1 VEAFCDEIVGRYFN
15 AHLIMPK
22 LASKNGRSARLAS
35 GTTKYD
41 AHHTVLSKTYGALAD
56 LRRELSDS
64 KTRVAQREDIL
75 RGFSTCADSQ
85 RAWLLLEDYFEKLS
99 LSRKDF
105 GGQEWWP
112 RLMAAHGKPRLEEL
126 TMLFLRANRPLPTE
140 LMAHANLARFAEREQ
155 AEQEQKQLQELEHWL
170 VPPSPTHLDA
180 PRAALRV
187 LCALDPASDQ
197 TALHRLKVRL
207 SLFRQRTGERI
218 RPVSEIVELTTRAT
232 HEQELFSPQDWELIQ
247 WLAETFADHAEDSDE
262 LTLAGLDLLQW
273 LARWGLTSKLELNGS
288 HLQFH
293 GQIASLTPSL
303 ENGDKDLSLVH
314 HFTLPDGRTQPL
326 VEAKFFA
333 GRPALVL
340 MDHTF
345 YLLRNAPP
353 PALLE
358 YWNGTPAIP
367 VHKLSHRLRTHLR
380 RTHSNNGVDWDALCI
395 THTAV
400 PQFVFELNEDTVRL
414 RLLARSERDKSV
426 WHWTGQEWTIDQA
439 KATRADKPE
448 VVEDP
453 RLDDAVKW
461 LRRLDWFTPE
471 QGVWIGD
478 ANENFLITLARAWPD
493 KPDSAEYLGN
503 PAFHRLFL
511 TPRQLKPM
519 LVVKGSG
526 IDWFSV
532 STEWE
537 QEGMKLTAADLQRLA
552 LATSR
557 FVKLPDAGWVELNTD
572 AVQHA
577 HEAMADLGVDELS
590 AVPQKIGLEQAAHLD
605 DAGLKKFANSPEAKS
620 LREKL
625 ANFEGIPEIS
635 LPKSIQAELRPYQK
649 DGFNFLCHL
658 TNMKLGGI
666 LADDMGLGKT
676 LQTLAW
682 ISWLK
687 ERSGKHSKPALVI
700 CPASV
705 LHNWRREAERFTP
718 HLKVLVLQ
726 SGAARHN
733 LRKQIPQHDI
743 IVTNYA
749 LLRRDLE
756 DLQKFPFSAAIL
768 DEAQFIKNPTAQ
780 VTQSVKQLKAGQ
792 RLALTGTPLENRL
805 MDLWSITDFIQ
816 PSYLGNQEHFTQTYE
831 PKAEG
836 AEGVDAQRIA
846 RRRLSAK
853 LRPLMLRRLK
863 QQVAKDLPDRIE
875 VRRDCELGEAQRK
888 LYLAELRRSRE
899 QVMQAV
905 VEKGLAKSKIHV
917 LAALTRLRQICCH
930 PQLVGNDSVSGKTD
944 TLFELLEPL
953 LQEGQKVLI
962 FSQFVQM
969 LRLLETECKTRSI
982 STHVLTG
989 ETKERQTVV
998 QNFQDDGQAA
1008 VFLLSLRAA
1017 GTGLNLTNAS
1027 YVVLYDPW
1035 WNPAVEAQAI
1045 DRSHRIGQTRTVNA
1059 YRLIAPGT
1067 VEEKIWELQQRKAQ
1081 AIADVLGEEG
1091 FAKSLSQTDLEYLF
1105 SED

>member
-1 VEAFCDEIVGRYFN
+1 MTGGIPNAQFN
-15 AHLIMPK
+15 MPK
-22 LASKNGRSARLAS
+22 LVSKNGRTPRLAAP
-35 GTTKYD
+35 TKYD
-41 AHHTVLSKTYGALAD
+41 AHHTVLSKTYGALAE

-64 KTRVAQREDIL
+64 KSKVAEREELL
-75 RGFSTCADSQ
+75 RIFSTCADSQ

-105 GGQEWWP
+105 TGQDWWP
-112 RLMAAHGKPRLEEL
+112 RVVGVQGKARLEEVANI
-126 TMLFLRANRPLPTE
+126 FLRAARPLPTE
-140 LMAHANLARFAEREQ
+140 LQPHANIARFAEMEH
-155 AEQEQKQLQELEHWL
+155 AEQEQKKLHAMENWL
-170 VPPSPTHLDA
+170 CPPAPVHLDS
-180 PRAALRV
+180 PRASIRAVCSVQPAPDFPALHALRV
-187 LCALDPASDQ
+187 
-197 TALHRLKVRL
+197 RF
-207 SLFRQRTGERI
+207 SLFRPRTGEKL
-218 RPVSEIVELTTRAT
+218 RPLAEITELVTRAA
-232 HEQELFSPQDWELIQ
+232 HEQELFSPPDWEFIQ
-247 WLAETFADHAEDSDE
+247 WLTDLGEDNVDE
-262 LTLAGLDLLQW
+262 REDGLWLSGSDLLQW
-273 LARWGLTSKLELNGS
+273 LARWGDHHRLEIDHA
-288 HLQFH
+288 HLEFH
-293 GQIASLTPSL
+293 GQVLELAPHL
-303 ENGDKDLSLVH
+303 ENGDKEIS
-314 HFTLPDGRTQPL
+314 FTHRVLTPDGTIHKL
-326 VEAKFFA
+326 SDVKFFS
-333 GRPALVL
+333 GRPSLALIGQS
-340 MDHTF
+340 F
-345 YLLRNAPP
+345 YLLRNVPP

-358 YWNGTPAIP
+358 FWAETPAIP
-367 VHKLSHRLRTHLR
+367 VRKLSHRVRTHLR
-380 RTHSNNGVDWDALCI
+380 RTHPNNGVDWEQLCV
-395 THTAV
+395 THTAL
-400 PQFVFELNEDTVRL
+400 PQFVFELTEDTVRL
-414 RLLARSERDKSV
+414 RLLARSERDGSA
-426 WHWTGQEWTIDQA
+426 WHWTGQEWQIDAPGKNGA
-439 KATRADKPE
+439 KSDKPE
-448 VVEDP
+448 VLEDA
-453 RLDDAVKW
+453 RLDAVVLW

-471 QGVWIGD
+471 QGVWVGD
-478 ANENFLITLARAWPD
+478 ANETFLSSLARAWPD
-493 KPDSAEYLGN
+493 KPDAAEYLGN

-537 QEGMKLTAADLQRLA
+537 QEGMKLSPADLARLA
-552 LATSR
+552 AATSR
-557 FVKLPDAGWVELNTD
+557 FVKLPDAGWVELDTK
-572 AVQHA
+572 AVQGA

-590 AVPQKIGLEQAAHLD
+590 PVATRIGLEQAAHLD
-605 DAGLKKFANSPEAKS
+605 EGGLKRCFADSPEAKA
-620 LREKL
+620 LRQKL
-625 ANFEGIPEIS
+625 ADFEGVPDLK
-635 LPKSIQAELRPYQK
+635 LPDSIQAELRPYQK
-649 DGFNFLCHL
+649 EGFNFLCHL
-658 TNMKLGGI
+658 TATRLGGI

-676 LQTLAW
+676 LQTLCWLAW
-682 ISWLK
+682 LR
-687 ERSGKHSKPALVI
+687 ERNSKNPKPALVI

-756 DLQKFPFSAAIL
+756 ELQKFPFCAVIL

-780 VTQSVKQLKAGQ
+780 VTQSVKQLKSGQ

-816 PSYLGNQEHFTQTYE
+816 PGYLGTQEHFTQTYE

-836 AEGVDAQRIA
+836 EGGVDAQRIA

-853 LRPLMLRRLK
+853 LRPLMMRRLK

-875 VRRDCELGEAQRK
+875 VRRDCELGESQRK
-888 LYLAELRRSRE
+888 LYLAELRRSRD
-899 QVMQAV
+899 QVMQVV
-905 VEKGLAKSKIHV
+905 VEKGLSKSKIHV

-930 PQLVGNDSVSGKTD
+930 PKLVGNDSVSGKTD

-953 LQEGQKVLI
+953 MQEGQKVLI

-969 LRLLETECKTRSI
+969 LRLLETECKARSI
-982 STHVLTG
+982 STHMLTG

-998 QNFQDDGQAA
+998 QNFQDDQKAA

-1059 YRLIAPGT
+1059 FRLIAPGT

-1091 FAKSLSQTDLEYLF
+1091 FAKSLSQADLEYLF

>member
-1 VEAFCDEIVGRYFN
+1 
-15 AHLIMPK
+15 MPK

-64 KTRVAQREDIL
+64 KSRVAQREEIL
-75 RGFSTCADSQ
+75 RIFSTCADSQ

-105 GGQEWWP
+105 GGQDWWP
-112 RLMAAHGKPRLEEL
+112 RLMGAQGKARLEEVA
-126 TMLFLRANRPLPTE
+126 MLFLRANRPLPTE
-140 LMAHANLARFAEREQ
+140 LLPHANVARFAELEQ
-155 AEQEQKQLQELEHWL
+155 AEQEQKRLVELEHWL
-170 VPPSPTHLDA
+170 FPPAPAHLDG
-180 PRAALRV
+180 PRASLRALCSIHPTSDHPALHALR
-187 LCALDPASDQ
+187 L
-197 TALHRLKVRL
+197 RLN
-207 SLFRQRTGERI
+207 LFRPRTGEKI

-232 HEQELFSPQDWELIQ
+232 HEQELFSPDDWEMIQ
-247 WLAETFADHAEDSDE
+247 WLADTYGDDAGEGET
-262 LTLAGLDLLQW
+262 LTLSGLELLQW
-273 LARWGLTSKLELNGS
+273 LARWGLTHRLEFNGS

-293 GQIASLTPSL
+293 GQIVSLTPYL
-303 ENGDKDLSLVH
+303 ENGDKELSFTH
-314 HFTLPDGRTQPL
+314 HVTLPDGSTQPL
-326 VEAKFFA
+326 SNAKFFA
-333 GRPALVL
+333 GRPALAL
-340 MDHTF
+340 IDHTF
-345 YLLRNAPP
+345 YLLRNVPP
-353 PALLE
+353 PSLLE
-358 YWNGTPAIP
+358 YWTETPAIP
-367 VHKLSHRLRTHLR
+367 VQKLSHRLRTHLR
-380 RTHSNNGVDWDALCI
+380 RTHSNHGVNWEALCT
-395 THTAV
+395 THRAV

-414 RLLARSERDKSV
+414 RLLARSERNQSV
-426 WHWTGQEWTIDQA
+426 WHWTGQEWALDLDATA
-439 KATRADKPE
+439 KSDKPE
-448 VVEDP
+448 VLEDP
-453 RLDDAVKW
+453 RLDAAVTW
-461 LRRLDWFTPE
+461 LQRLDWFTPE
-471 QGVWIGD
+471 QGVWVGD

-537 QEGMKLTAADLQRLA
+537 QEGMKLTPADLQRLA
-552 LATSR
+552 VATSR

-572 AVQHA
+572 AVQNA

-590 AVPQKIGLEQAAHLD
+590 PVAQKIGLEQAAHLD
-605 DAGLKKFANSPEAKS
+605 DAGLKRFIESPEAKA
-620 LREKL
+620 LKQKL
-625 ANFEGIPEIS
+625 ANFEGIPNIE
-635 LPKSIQAELRPYQK
+635 LPANIQAELRPYQK
-649 DGFNFLCHL
+649 EGFDFLCHL
-658 TNMKLGGI
+658 TDTKLGGI

-676 LQTLAW
+676 LQTLSW
-682 ISWLK
+682 LSWLK
-687 ERSGKHSKPALVI
+687 ARNGKKHQPALVI

-816 PSYLGNQEHFTQTYE
+816 PGYLGNQEHFTQTYE

-888 LYLAELRRSRE
+888 LYLAELRRSRD

-969 LRLLETECKTRSI
+969 LRLLETECKVRQI
-982 STHVLTG
+982 STHILTG
-989 ETKERQTVV
+989 ETKERQAVV
-998 QNFQDDGQAA
+998 QNFQEDGQAA